1 MTVRRIFSALQV
13 LLAHEEVERH
23 GDQEATEAEEDLVEV
38 GLDEE
43 PEADEDGSGSRL
55 RRTRMAR
62 QVGTYW
68 AKRETTLMAA
78 KVVKLPD
85 RAMRMP
91 TRVAKR
97 MATYGVWKRL

>member
-1 MTVRRIFSALQV
+1 
-13 LLAHEEVERH
+13 
-23 GDQEATEAEEDLVEV
+23 
-38 GLDEE
+38 
-43 PEADEDGSGSRL
+43 
-55 RRTRMAR
+55 MAR

>member
-1 MTVRRIFSALQV
+1 M
-13 LLAHEEVERH
+13 
-23 GDQEATEAEEDLVEV
+23 EV

-43 PEADEDGSGSRL
+43 PEADEDGDDGDEGTKRHGQGARVLGCSGSRL

-78 KVVKLPD
+78 KDVKLPD